1 MTQSWSFFL
10 PILID
15 GWNLVRHEHSGIDH
29 DDALA
34 GAAHLIAILEKF
46 QQTHADP
53 ITLVF
58 DSKNE
63 YLDMPLKS
71 IAKLHIV
78 AARNADSYIKKL
90 IDQVPPR
97 QRRNLRV
104 VSSDRS
110 LYFYAKD
117 ARATPMKCEEF
128 WSKL

>member
-1 MTQSWSFFL
+1 M

-15 GWNLVRHEHSGIDH
+15 GWNMVRHEGSGIDY

-46 QQTHADP
+46 QETHPDP

-63 YLDMPLKS
+63 YLDMPLRS
-71 IAKLHIV
+71 TPKLHIV
-78 AARNADSYIKKL
+78 AARNADNWIKRH
-90 IDQVPPR
+90 IDSIPQR

-128 WSKL
+128 WSKI

>member
-1 MTQSWSFFL
+1 M
-10 PILID
+10 PIIID
-15 GWNLVRHEHSGIDH
+15 GWNMVRHEGSGIDY

-34 GAAHLIAILEKF
+34 GAMHLIAILEKF
-46 QQTHADP
+46 QETHADP

-63 YLDMPLKS
+63 YLDIPNRS
-71 IAKLHIV
+71 TAKLHIV
-78 AARNADSYIKKL
+78 AARNADSYIKKH
-90 IDQVPPR
+90 IDQIPPR

-128 WSKL
+128 WEKL